1 MSGSRAAGGAG
12 ARRTATA
19 RGAGNQV
26 GLRDARG
33 QPGGGDVA
41 PDRLGDD
48 LGRVPAGRPPVA
60 PAPAAAVLLAARP
73 PVGPRRAAA
82 VLLASRPP
90 VGPGPAAAV
99 LLASGLRV
107 RAGPAG
113 PVAVTCGA
121 GRRPAAEPVRR
132 RRRGAGDRPRVRRAG
147 FLDARAGDGRAG
159 DGRN

>member
-12 ARRTATA
+12 ARRTAAA

-60 PAPAAAVLLAARP
+60 PGPAAAVLLAA
-73 PVGPRRAAA
+73 
-82 VLLASRPP
+82 RPP

-99 LLASGLRV
+99 LLASRLPNRRHRRLRV

-121 GRRPAAEPVRR
+121 GRRPAAEPV
-132 RRRGAGDRPRVRRAG
+132 
-147 FLDARAGDGRAG
+147 
-159 DGRN
+159 